1 MIGGNVNHAVTMKH
15 VPVTTDGRLADQGD
29 RVLDTRYPWFVALR
43 ILYDR

>member
-1 MIGGNVNHAVTMKH
+1 MKH

-29 RVLDTRYPWFVALR
+29 QVLDTRYSWFVALR